1 MKITPIGYTK
11 YLKGLNKAHM
21 MFRQGKVLEQL
32 AVKSWEIEP
41 GNITISPKA
50 YYLKGQLDRIT
61 STEFS
66 NPISIMLGGEIKHEP
81 TRAYMLENVWMINGT
96 IHKDLNR
103 LIFHHR
109 TKLNTKM
116 HFFPPIIV
124 DTEIDNASIYSSYF
138 GNYYFY
144 SWLVDD
150 CPMYKLAESVGYP
163 VTSNIFAY
171 SHAPEYENALEM
183 NPIRT
188 NAAFMKKAILFDD
201 DWCNYEG
208 KHQRFAANRNKLL
221 SKFPG
226 TSHPGVFILR
236 RDSGDTRTMLNEIE
250 IAEQLRD
257 KYGFRIVDVTMQ
269 SATEIISA
277 CVGAQILIGI
287 EGSQLAHGLVVL
299 QPGASVIMLQPPY
312 RFVGAM
318 KVTADME
325 NINYGFVVGIA
336 KDEGFYINFEEIE
349 RTIELLPSIK

>member
-11 YLKGLNKAHM
+11 YLKGLNKAYM
-21 MFRQGKVLEQL
+21 MFRQGEVLENL

-50 YYLKGQLDRIT
+50 YYLEGQLDRVT
-61 STEFS
+61 HTEFE

-81 TRAYMLENVWMINGT
+81 TRAYELENVWMINGT

-103 LIFHHR
+103 IILHHPA
-109 TKLNTKM
+109 KLSTKM
-116 HFFPPIIV
+116 YFFPPIVI
-124 DTEIDNASIYSSYF
+124 DTEIDNASIYSTYF

-150 CPMYKLAESVGYP
+150 CPLYQLAASLGDP
-163 VTSNIFAY
+163 VTSNVFAY

-188 NAAFMKKAILFDD
+188 NAAFMKKAIMFDD
-201 DWCNYEG
+201 DWSNHKG
-208 KHQRFAANRNKLL
+208 KHERFTAVRNKLL

-236 RDSGDTRTMLNEIE
+236 RDSGDIRTMLNEIE

-257 KYGFRIVDVTMQ
+257 KYGFRIVDVTTQ
-269 SATEIISA
+269 SAAEIISA

-287 EGSQLAHGLVVL
+287 EGSHLGHGFMVL
-299 QPGASVIMLQPPY
+299 QPGTSVIMLQPPY

-318 KVTADME
+318 KVTTDME
-325 NINYGFVVGIA
+325 NINYGFVVGIP
-336 KDEGFYINFEEIE
+336 KDNGFYINFEEIE
-349 RTIELLPSIK
+349 RTMELLP